1 MQPYKDLAHIHSLN
15 GEIREVTVIE
25 IDRNQPQTEYI
36 VKYNGIKCTAI
47 FNPFVGMLYADDK
60 YGIVKENENVR

>member
-1 MQPYKDLAHIHSLN
+1 MKPYKAMAHIHSLE
-15 GEIREVTVIE
+15 GEIREVTVL
-25 IDRNQPQTEYI
+25 DNDGGNKYI
-36 VKYNGIKCTAI
+36 VEYNGVKCTAI